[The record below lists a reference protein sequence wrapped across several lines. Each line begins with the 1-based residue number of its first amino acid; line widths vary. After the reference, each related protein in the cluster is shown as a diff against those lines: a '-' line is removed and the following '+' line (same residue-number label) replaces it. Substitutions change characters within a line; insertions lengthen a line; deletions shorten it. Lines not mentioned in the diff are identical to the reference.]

1 MSDAT
6 PGLEGNVSAARDA
19 VAILRACAA
28 GDMAEADRILA
39 ATPAPRALAGDLAFI
54 TGYFLRS
61 LPGHSLDQYLA
72 GALKVLTDHAL
83 DLELKRQAAEEEAD
97 RSPG

>member
-1 MSDAT
+1 MSDTA
-6 PGLEGNVSAARDA
+6 EGVEGHMAAARDA
-19 VAILRACAA
+19 VAIVRACAD

-61 LPGHSLDQYLA
+61 IPGHSLDQYLA
-72 GALKVLTDHAL
+72 GALKVLTNHAL
-83 DLELKRQAAEEEAD
+83 DMELERQAGEEEDAPAPD
-97 RSPG
+97 